1 MSVSLTLADLLA
13 FNAVLLAA
21 IAAPGAALL
30 YFIRTTVASGRAAGI
45 ATGLGLGLAAALW
58 TLAALL
64 GLEALFTLFPWA
76 YLLLKAGGA
85 AYLLWIALQTWRQAR
100 APLAEAPAPR
110 GRAIL
115 SGFALNLGN
124 PKSMLFAAA
133 VILVVF
139 PQGLAAPDVALI
151 VANHLLLEWA
161 FYLIFALL
169 LGSAPARASY
179 IRLKPLFDRIAATL
193 LGALGLRLLIER

>member
-1 MSVSLTLADLLA
+1 MSLTLADLLA
-13 FNAVLLAA
+13 FNAVLIAA

-30 YFIRTTVASGRAAGI
+30 YFIKTTVASGRAAGI
-45 ATGLGLGLAAALW
+45 FTGLGLAAALW

-64 GLEALFTLFPWA
+64 GLEMVFTLFPWTYTALKIGGTA
-76 YLLLKAGGA
+76 YLI
-85 AYLLWIALQTWRQAR
+85 WIAVQTWRQAR
-100 APLAEAPAPR
+100 APLADAPPLR

-139 PQGLAAPDVALI
+139 PKGLAAPDIALI
-151 VANHLLLEWA
+151 TLNHLLLEWA
-161 FYLIFALL
+161 FYALFAALL
-169 LGSAPARASY
+169 GTGRARRGY
-179 IRLKPLFDRIAATL
+179 LRLKPLLDRIAATL

>member
-30 YFIRTTVASGRAAGI
+30 YFIRTTVASGRAAHI

-161 FYLIFALL
+161 FYLLFALL

-179 IRLKPLFDRIAATL
+179 IRFKPLFDRIAATL